1 MPTKRIPRHFV
12 APELLQQGEKLPWQT
27 RESAMLE
34 AAVNLQD
41 RHAQV
46 PGISTDEEALTR
58 RHELGHVA
66 WSPLDWLEAL
76 SNAAKT
82 HHLPPNSVSIDTLDK
97 IGKMLEEVRIDAK
110 LWFEQ
115 EVDMRT
121 VRETADWAK
130 IPLPANHLDAA
141 LILLQLGW
149 TVWGSK
155 NLPLITG
162 MAPKRPV
169 DPATDV
175 YVSRVWDKLY
185 SEDPGLAQMV
195 FRCYEEMAK
204 NPTPETRDELLVQL
218 AKHFPKVDEA
228 SKPKP
233 LKEEA
238 RKKIEEAKKEE
249 KEADER
255 EERRKSGDGILP
267 DKAKEGHYDIH
278 DHTASIKRPS
288 MKIRRKEAPVGYGNK
303 LTFAHRWMMDKSVFA
318 RRTLTEGGIMIDGS
332 GSMNWTDDDLQA
344 ILSKLPAVW
353 VGIYSGFY
361 NGTGIIGRICILA
374 KKGRWST
381 YTSEPGKGYGND
393 IDLEALQLLARWPK
407 PRIWLSDGEVCGGKH
422 DRVDDTEEG
431 YWMKSHGPLIRACTK
446 VMKRNEIIRVSTK
459 EDLVKL
465 VSGQRIT
472 GYRSP
477 IGYDDYI
484 KNRSS
489 GVVTKADMKSIFGNT
504 PEEPVKFKL

>member
-12 APELLQQGEKLPWQT
+12 APELIQQGEKLPWQT
-27 RESAMLE
+27 SESAMLE
-34 AAVNLQD
+34 AAVNLEG
-41 RHAQV
+41 RTARV
-46 PGISTDEEALTR
+46 PGISTEEEALTR

-82 HHLPPNSVSIDTLDK
+82 HHLPPNSVSIDTMDR

-121 VRETADWAK
+121 VRETADWTK
-130 IPLPANHLDAA
+130 IPLPKDKLGATEV
-141 LILLQLGW
+141 LLQLGW
-149 TVWGSK
+149 TVWGSQGS
-155 NLPLITG
+155 PRVAG
-162 MAPKRPV
+162 MAPRRDV
-169 DPATDV
+169 DPATNE
-175 YVSRVWDKLY
+175 YMQKVWDKLY
-185 SEDPGLAQMV
+185 SEDPVFAQMV

-218 AKHFPKVDEA
+218 AQKFPKTETPD
-228 SKPKP
+228 KPMP
-233 LKEEA
+233 MKESA
-238 RKKIEEAKKEE
+238 KKKIEEARKEE
-249 KEADER
+249 KEA
-255 EERRKSGDGILP
+255 EERTEQRKRADEAPPTST
-267 DKAKEGHYDIH
+267 KEGHYDIH

-332 GSMNWTDDDLQA
+332 GSMHWTDDDLQE
-344 ILSKLPAVW
+344 ILAKLPAVW

-361 NGTGIIGRICILA
+361 APGTGILGRICILA

-381 YTSEPGKGYGND
+381 YITERGKGGGNE

-407 PRIWLSDGEVCGGKH
+407 PRIWLSDGEVCGGKY
-422 DRVDDTEEG
+422 DLSDSTETG
-431 YWMKSHGPLIRACTK
+431 AWMQQHGPLIRACTK

-459 EDLVKL
+459 EDLAKL

-477 IGYDDYI
+477 IGYGDYI
-484 KNRSS
+484 KNR
-489 GVVTKADMKSIFGNT
+489 GAFYTPADMKDVFGNT